1 MTGGFPIESILLAA
15 SILVFLSILASKAS
29 QKLGVPAL
37 LLFLAIGMLAG
48 SDGPGGIEFD
58 YPRAA
63 QYLGVIALSFIL
75 FSGGLDTDWREVRPV
90 LWSGLTLATVGVF
103 LTALLVGGFAFVVLN
118 FSWLDSLVLGA
129 VVSCTDAAAVFAVL
143 RAKKVSLR
151 GHLKP
156 LLELES
162 GSNDAMAVLLTV
174 GLLRLAINPET
185 TITDL
190 VLMFVMQ
197 MAIGTVAGLAMG
209 RAMTSLMNAIR
220 LDYEGLYPVLS
231 ISLVFFTYAATATL
245 GENGFLAVYIAGL
258 VLGHHEFHAKKELLR
273 SHDVIAWLMQ
283 IIMFLTLGLQV
294 FPSRLL
300 PIIGIGLL
308 ISGFLMFL
316 ARPIAVFIS
325 LLTSRLTF
333 RETVFISWVGLRGAV
348 PIILAT
354 FPLVAGNP
362 QADMIFH
369 LVFFIV
375 LTSVLLQGTTLSR
388 VARWLKVSGTG
399 KESQ

>member
-75 FSGGLDTDWREVRPV
+75 FSGGLDTDWREVRPI

-103 LTALLVGGFAFVVLN
+103 LTALLVGGFAFVVLD

-151 GHLKP
+151 RHLKP

-174 GLLRLAINPET
+174 GLLRLVTNPET
-185 TITDL
+185 TMPDL

-197 MAIGTVAGLAMG
+197 MAIGTAAGLAMG
-209 RAMTSLMNAIR
+209 RAMAFLMNAIR

-231 ISLVFFTYAATATL
+231 VSLVFFTYAATATV
-245 GENGFLAVYIAGL
+245 GGNGFLAVYIAGL

-399 KESQ
+399 KESP

>member
-75 FSGGLDTDWREVRPV
+75 FSGGLDTDWREVRPI

-103 LTALLVGGFAFVVLN
+103 LTALLVGGFAFVVLD

-174 GLLRLAINPET
+174 GLLRLVTNPET
-185 TITDL
+185 TMTEL

-197 MAIGTVAGLAMG
+197 MAVGTAAGFAMG
-209 RAMTSLMNAIR
+209 RAMAFLMNAIR

-231 ISLVFFTYAATATL
+231 VSLVFFTYAATAEL
-245 GENGFLAVYIAGL
+245 GGNGFLAVYLAGL
-258 VLGHHEFHAKKELLR
+258 VLVHHEFHAKKELLR

-399 KESQ
+399 KESP

>member
-1 MTGGFPIESILLAA
+1 MDGTFPIESILLAS

-63 QYLGVIALSFIL
+63 QYLGVSALIFIL
-75 FSGGLDTDWREVRPV
+75 FSGGLDTDWREVRPI
-90 LWSGLTLATVGVF
+90 LWSGLTLATIGVL
-103 LTALLVGGFAFVVLN
+103 LTAFLVGWFAFVILN

-174 GLLRLAINPET
+174 GLLRLVTNPET
-185 TITDL
+185 TMPDL

-197 MAIGTVAGLAMG
+197 MAIGTAAGLAMG
-209 RAMTSLMNAIR
+209 RAMAFLMNAIR

-231 ISLVFFTYAATATL
+231 VSLVFFTYAATATL
-245 GENGFLAVYIAGL
+245 GGNGFLAVYIAGL
-258 VLGHHEFHAKKELLR
+258 VLGQHEFHAKKELLGF
-273 SHDVIAWLMQ
+273 HDVIAWLMQ

-316 ARPIAVFIS
+316 ARPMAVFIS
-325 LLTSRLTF
+325 LLTSRLTL

-375 LTSVLLQGTTLSR
+375 LTSVLLQGTTLST

-399 KESQ
+399 GT

>member
-1 MTGGFPIESILLAA
+1 MAGGFAIESILLAA

-75 FSGGLDTDWREVRPV
+75 FSGGLDTDWREVRPI

-129 VVSCTDAAAVFAVL
+129 VVSCTDAAAVFAML

-174 GLLRLAINPET
+174 GLLRLATNPET
-185 TITDL
+185 TMTDL

-197 MAIGTVAGLAMG
+197 MAIGTVAGFGMG
-209 RAMTSLMNAIR
+209 RAMASLMNAIR

-245 GENGFLAVYIAGL
+245 GGNGFLAVYIAGL

-325 LLTSRLTF
+325 LLTSRLTL

-375 LTSVLLQGTTLSR
+375 LTSVLLQGTTLST

-399 KESQ
+399 KSP

>member
-1 MTGGFPIESILLAA
+1 MNGAFPIESILLAA

-63 QYLGVIALSFIL
+63 QYLGVSALIFIL
-75 FSGGLDTDWREVRPV
+75 FSGGLDTDWREVRPI

-103 LTALLVGGFAFVVLN
+103 LTALLVGWFAFFVLN

-174 GLLRLAINPET
+174 GLLRLATNPET
-185 TITDL
+185 TMTDL
-190 VLMFVMQ
+190 ALMFVMQ
-197 MAIGTVAGLAMG
+197 IAIGTAAGLAMG
-209 RAMTSLMNAIR
+209 RAMASLMNALR

-231 ISLVFFTYAATATL
+231 VSLVFFTYAATATV
-245 GENGFLAVYIAGL
+245 GGNGFLAVYIAGL
-258 VLGHHEFHAKKELLR
+258 VLGHHEFHAKKELSR
-273 SHDVIAWLMQ
+273 FHDVIAWLMQ

-325 LLTSRLTF
+325 LLTSRLTL

-375 LTSVLLQGTTLSR
+375 LTSVLLQGTTLST

-399 KESQ
+399 ET

>member
-1 MTGGFPIESILLAA
+1 MDGTFPIESILLAA
-15 SILVFLSILASKAS
+15 SVLVFLSILASKAS

-63 QYLGVIALSFIL
+63 QYGGVIALIFIL

-90 LWSGLTLATVGVF
+90 LWSGLSLATVGVF
-103 LTALLVGGFAFVVLN
+103 LTALLVGWFAFVVLN

-143 RAKKVSLR
+143 RAKKISLR

-174 GLLRLAINPET
+174 GLLRLVTNPET
-185 TITDL
+185 TMTDL

-197 MAIGTVAGLAMG
+197 MAIGTAAGLAMG
-209 RAMTSLMNAIR
+209 RAMAYLMNAIR

-231 ISLVFFTYAATATL
+231 VSLVFFTYAATAEV
-245 GENGFLAVYIAGL
+245 GGNGFLAAYIAGL

-273 SHDVIAWLMQ
+273 FHDVIAWLMQ

-294 FPSRLL
+294 FPFRLL

-325 LLTSRLTF
+325 LLTSRLTL

-375 LTSVLLQGTTLSR
+375 LTSVLLQGTTLST
-388 VARWLKVSGTG
+388 VARWLKVGGTG
-399 KESQ
+399 ET